1 MNFNA
6 VLDLPREIQCCPGR
20 HQRQFNAVRKA
31 QGLVQ
36 CFPGLHRFKFRFNL
50 DPFYTDR
57 FIVVFEPKSF
67 PDSAELSR
75 FFFKFNVVKLKC
87 VNYFYI
93 RCSFQ
98 NTGSLTVLRHVSPR
112 PIWHP
117 VCRVFRPNYTIKC
130 CVKEPITGFSKPY
143 CTIMVHN
150 STVYK

>member
-87 VNYFYI
+87 VKLFLYKMFISKYRKSYSFTSRLPATNLVPSVSCVSQQFY
-93 RCSFQ
+93 
-98 NTGSLTVLRHVSPR
+98 N
-112 PIWHP
+112 
-117 VCRVFRPNYTIKC
+117 
-130 CVKEPITGFSKPY
+130 
-143 CTIMVHN
+143 
-150 STVYK
+150 